1 MQGNHGGLGRGA
13 LHHAGQDA
21 ARAAFVELGD
31 AGGGGGLAVVL
42 PEDRGD
48 DLLDQRGAEVGRL
61 GERAD
66 KFRMMQRALKEAG
79 IERSVAALALFER
92 GPRKEALVGKV
103 VGVGMVDEITD
114 RTWVV
119 IDAVDGRVHYAEL
132 GRLGPDGVPV
142 RGAIVA
148 LGSGVLGGQ
157 TPPCVLG
164 GNLCAFQWVDST
176 AQQFVFRFD
185 QQGSVMNRNAFNFIQ
200 ANVAGTILTFYSS
213 GARCTEVN
221 EWAWYWSPN
230 VPPNLPGFPV
240 ADIPWALVLGAP
252 TQNALIAGTNGLG
265 SIGYDE
271 TVGNFNHGR
280 QWSCINGASI
290 VRMLD
295 SIASGNQFYIDLY
308 RGTPNQMPQNYF
320 NSITING
327 QTLFTSSATY
337 TATSANQSRWL
348 WNVDVGLVSGNSYQF
363 SWN

>member
-1 MQGNHGGLGRGA
+1 MHQYDGGGVRRDIKSI
-13 LHHAGQDA
+13 H
-21 ARAAFVELGD
+21 VYD
-31 AGGGGGLAVVL
+31 AGGVRR
-42 PEDRGD
+42 DI
-48 DLLDQRGAEVGRL
+48 
-61 GERAD
+61 
-66 KFRMMQRALKEAG
+66 KEGYIYDASGTRRQFFSSG
-79 IERSVAALALFER
+79 I
-92 GPRKEALVGKV
+92 
-103 VGVGMVDEITD
+103 
-114 RTWVV
+114 
-119 IDAVDGRVHYAEL
+119 
-132 GRLGPDGVPV
+132 GPDTPSWTLNSANSGVNSGFV
-142 RGAIVA
+142 G
-148 LGSGVLGGQ
+148 GVLGGQ

-200 ANVAGTILTFYSS
+200 GNVAGTILTFYSS
-213 GARCTEVN
+213 GARCTALN

-252 TQNALIAGTNGLG
+252 SQNALIAGTNGLG

-295 SIASGNQFYIDLY
+295 SSSSGNQFYIDLY

>member
-1 MQGNHGGLGRGA
+1 MAQNWFFYDQAGTRKRVKQPYFYDASGNRRKVNKGFFY
-13 LHHAGQDA
+13 DA
-21 ARAAFVELGD
+21 SGTRRQF
-31 AGGGGGLAVVL
+31 
-42 PEDRGD
+42 
-48 DLLDQRGAEVGRL
+48 
-61 GERAD
+61 
-66 KFRMMQRALKEAG
+66 FSSG
-79 IERSVAALALFER
+79 I
-92 GPRKEALVGKV
+92 
-103 VGVGMVDEITD
+103 
-114 RTWVV
+114 
-119 IDAVDGRVHYAEL
+119 
-132 GRLGPDGVPV
+132 GPDTPSWTLNSANNGVNS
-142 RGAIVA
+142 GFI
-148 LGSGVLGGQ
+148 GSGVLGGQ

-240 ADIPWALVLGAP
+240 GDIPWALVLGAP
-252 TQNALIAGTNGLG
+252 SQNALIAGTNGLG

-295 SIASGNQFYIDLY
+295 SIASGNQFYVELY

-327 QTLFTSSATY
+327 QTLLTSSATY
-337 TATSANQSRWL
+337 TATNANQSRWL